1 VRVVAFAPAFSAV
14 EEENGG
20 LSVRGFPM
28 TRAFVDIFPVEIT
41 VPVII
46 ALWADGGAEYDV
58 TKYIAVKSGEGRRLA
73 TMQFSWH
80 WDDNAEVPVKYRA
93 FVQNLPLRIDSEGTL
108 TIGLY
113 DSAEATDSEH
123 VFHLPV
129 LLNPL
134 NNPAQSLN

>member
-1 VRVVAFAPAFSAV
+1 MDSFLAAAAEIGRHWLHGFANDMV
-14 EEENGG
+14 
-20 LSVRGFPM
+20 
-28 TRAFVDIFPVEIT
+28 
-41 VPVII
+41 
-46 ALWADGGAEYDV
+46 
-58 TKYIAVKSGEGRRLA
+58 KYIAVDSAEGRRLA

-80 WDDNAEVPVKYRA
+80 WDDNTAVPVKYRA
-93 FVQNLPLRIDSEGTL
+93 FVQHLPLRIESEGTL

>member
-1 VRVVAFAPAFSAV
+1 MRVVAFAPAFSV
-14 EEENGG
+14 TEEANGG

-41 VPVII
+41 ISVVL
-46 ALWADGGAEYDV
+46 AVWADAGSEHDL
-58 TKYIAVKSGEGRRLA
+58 TKFIAVSSAEGRRLA

-93 FVQNLPLRIDSEGTL
+93 FVQNLPLRIESEGML

-113 DSAEATDSEH
+113 DSAEATGSEH
-123 VFHLPV
+123 EFHLPV

-134 NNPAQSLN
+134 NNPAQSMN